1 MKLDLPSLRS
11 QFVKNFSKSTLKAQ
25 FCLLHDDWNPILIY
39 TCNVISVLWFFTP
52 LDERIQEY
60 SFNPVDTTDLFL
72 YPLKTENQRFS
83 NVFRGYKVQW
93 HVMGSLFLLGLQT
106 SELNFS
112 RVLERKHLSEIA
124 YNLLTL
130 NNYFPVDVISHH
142 SSCSASCTTRRIQ
155 NLASKMELF
164 PKIFNDRKPLTAFAK
179 STILKNI

>member
-72 YPLKTENQRFS
+72 YSLKTENQRFS

-93 HVMGSLFLLGLQT
+93 HVMG
-106 SELNFS
+106 
-112 RVLERKHLSEIA
+112 
-124 YNLLTL
+124 
-130 NNYFPVDVISHH
+130 
-142 SSCSASCTTRRIQ
+142 
-155 NLASKMELF
+155 
-164 PKIFNDRKPLTAFAK
+164 
-179 STILKNI
+179 